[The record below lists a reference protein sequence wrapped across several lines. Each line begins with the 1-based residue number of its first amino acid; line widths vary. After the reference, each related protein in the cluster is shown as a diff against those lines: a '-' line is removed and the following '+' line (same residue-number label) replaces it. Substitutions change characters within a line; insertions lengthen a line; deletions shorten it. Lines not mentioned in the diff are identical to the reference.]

1 MVIGLVTLSSASM
14 MILSRTHS
22 SRQMQLQYSIPDQPD
37 SLHDL
42 RENTKFFRDANSQE
56 SFVAVMSPSERSIKS
71 PSQQRISQKVSV
83 RESIANFE
91 KDTFLKRRTLLN
103 GRTRKKATSLP
114 TFPAPIKLPFPIFV
128 ASLFKSGTT
137 TINAY
142 FQCGG
147 QRSVHWETDEG
158 ERTGKCL
165 YENVRDGEDPFAG
178 CGDYDI
184 WTDNSFIRAPSL
196 CWDPSVTSLD
206 AIYQAYPN
214 ATILLAV
221 RDSLAWTRSV
231 IRWGKLFER
240 LRTCRN
246 LWPNQPQKILLDVED
261 IQDFYKWQI
270 QHVRDF
276 AAAHPS
282 MTFLE
287 ESLEDNATASILEE
301 KIGIPSS
308 CWGKHNENDKQ
319 RLTKDKLEA
328 LVKLPQPIEELNS

>member
-14 MILSRTHS
+14 MMLSRMHL
-22 SRQMQLQYSIPDQPD
+22 SRQMQSQYSIPNHPN
-37 SLHDL
+37 SLHGL
-42 RENTKFFRDANSQE
+42 RENSVFFRDANSQE
-56 SFVAVMSPSERSIKS
+56 SFVAVMSPSERSLKPPIQQQIS
-71 PSQQRISQKVSV
+71 QRISV
-83 RESIANFE
+83 RESIVNFE
-91 KDTFLKRRTLLN
+91 KNVYLKRRTLRN
-103 GRTRKKATSLP
+103 NHTRKRATSLP
-114 TFPAPIKLPFPIFV
+114 TFPAPIKVPFPIFV

-147 QRSVHWETDEG
+147 QRSVHWETDDG

-165 YENVRDGEDPFAG
+165 YENVRDGKDPFAG
-178 CGDYDI
+178 CGDYDV

-214 ATILLAV
+214 ATILLTV

-231 IRWGKLFER
+231 IRWGKLFQR
-240 LRTCRN
+240 LRTCLN
-246 LWPNQPQKILLDVED
+246 LWPNQPQKSPLDVED
-261 IQDFYKWQI
+261 LRNFYWWQI

-287 ESLEDNATASILEE
+287 VGLEDSATASILEE
-301 KIGIPSS
+301 KIGIPAS

-319 RLTKDKLEA
+319 RLTKEKLEA
-328 LVKLPQPIEELNS
+328 LVKLPQPIEQLNS